1 MKQQDLTRLETEAAE
16 VVGAMKELLKEFE
29 NRIGEVVHVHRIS
42 ASEARTEGAQAA
54 QRLYELTRN
63 SKTLLDQQRDLVA
76 RIEQSWQLR
85 IDSNAQR
92 AGEVQAKAFGENIAQ
107 GLQARLAELASKVE
121 VATGRY
127 TWKSAWPWALGV
139 AFAIPLTAAVCLNA
153 SSPRGNPSN
162 AETPPLSKPNFS
174 RPALAV
180 NLSEAQAR
188 EALSKLSLCQV
199 PKTLDW
205 HACIEV
211 DSPPRIGFGGVN
223 GPRVAVRGM

>member
-1 MKQQDLTRLETEAAE
+1 MDQQDVARFETEAAEIIGAMKELFKEFEHRIGEVVSVQRVSASEARSEGAQAARQLQDLTRLSRSLVDEQRN
-16 VVGAMKELLKEFE
+16 LL
-29 NRIGEVVHVHRIS
+29 
-42 ASEARTEGAQAA
+42 
-54 QRLYELTRN
+54 
-63 SKTLLDQQRDLVA
+63 A
-76 RIEQSWQLR
+76 RIEREWQLR

-92 AGEVQAKAFGENIAQ
+92 AGEAQAKAFGENIAQ
-107 GLQARLAELASKVE
+107 GLQDRLAGLAAQVE
-121 VATGRY
+121 VATRRY
-127 TWKSAWPWALGV
+127 TWKSAWPWALGI

-153 SSPRGNPSN
+153 SSRSGGQPSPE
-162 AETPPLSKPNFS
+162 AAALSKPKLGSSAF
-174 RPALAV
+174 AI

-211 DSPPRIGFGGVN
+211 DSPPRIGFGGIN